1 MSSAISIED
10 YDPRWAQR
18 FESLRSRIALALGP
32 LAAVIE
38 HVGSTAVPGLAAKP
52 IIDLDVL
59 LQSDTDLPL
68 VIGKLELMG
77 YRHRGDLGIPGRE
90 AFQAPPD
97 EFPHHLYVCLPE
109 NLEFRRHLAF
119 RNHLRAHPDD
129 ADAYSSLKRDLAE
142 TLADRDAYTQAKSA
156 FVEQILYRARQG
168 SVDPDHGT
176 FPVPKRTIP

>member
-1 MSSAISIED
+1 MTSAIIIED

-18 FESLRSRIALALGP
+18 FESLRSRIAQALGP
-32 LAAVIE
+32 LAATIE

-59 LQSDTDLPL
+59 LRSGADLPL
-68 VIGKLELMG
+68 VIGKLELLG
-77 YRHRGDLGIPGRE
+77 YQHQGDQGIPGRE
-90 AFQAPPD
+90 ALQSPPD
-97 EFPHHLYVCLPE
+97 EFPHHLYVCMPDNPE
-109 NLEFRRHLAF
+109 FLRHLAF
-119 RNHLRAHPDD
+119 RNHLRAHPLD
-129 ADAYSSLKRDLAE
+129 AAAYSRLKRDLAE

-156 FVEQILYRARQG
+156 FVEQILYRAKQA